1 MQTEFILS
9 PLNPVPVKTYKWENG
24 AWPAEEI
31 GTRYAVLYKEKIIA
45 IFDTL
50 HWAKEFKKNVNLT
63 LEIMK
68 VDE

>member
-1 MQTEFILS
+1 MQTEFKLL
-9 PLNPVPVKTYKWENG
+9 PLTNTKTYYWENG
-24 AWPAEEI
+24 AWPDEEN
-31 GTRYAVLYKEKIIA
+31 GVKYAVLYREKIIA

-50 HWAKEFKKNVNLT
+50 HWAKEFNKNTNLT